1 MMGITEKIRDYLE
14 EYPGLSGGVMHVD
27 WLPESA
33 RYYSLESVPCEPVL
47 KEYMDGSSRRQFQFN
62 LASSMFYS
70 PDVENQVE
78 NMEWFESF
86 DSWIQTQNLFRR
98 LPDLGD
104 VNQLKSSAAHTR
116 LPWTRTASPGISCKW
131 GSPIYRREQYE
142 NFRVYGEGNRGV
154 LYRRICRP

>member
-1 MMGITEKIRDYLE
+1 MGITEKIRDYLE

-47 KEYMDGSSRRQFQFN
+47 KQYMDGSSRRQFQFN

-104 VNQLKSSAAHTR
+104 GRKCQSIEILSSAYPVAVDGNGLSR
-116 LPWTRTASPGISCKW
+116 YQLQMGIT
-131 GSPIYRREQYE
+131 YLQ
-142 NFRVYGEGNRGV
+142 EGT
-154 LYRRICRP
+154 I

>member
-1 MMGITEKIRDYLE
+1 MSITAAIRNYLE
-14 EYPGLSGGVMHVD
+14 TYPGLSGGVMHVD

-33 RYYSLESVPCEPVL
+33 RYYSIESVPCEPVL

-62 LASSMFYS
+62 LASSMFYG

-104 VNQLKSSAAHTR
+104 GRKCQSIEILSSAYPVAVDENGLAR
-116 LPWTRTASPGISCKW
+116 YQLQMGIT
-131 GSPIYRREQYE
+131 YLQ
-142 NFRVYGEGNRGV
+142 EGT
-154 LYRRICRP
+154 L

>member
-1 MMGITEKIRDYLE
+1 MGITEKIRDYLE

-47 KEYMDGSSRRQFQFN
+47 KQYMDGSSRRQFQFN

-86 DSWIQTQNLFRR
+86 DSWIQAQNLFRR
-98 LPDLGD
+98 LPNLEDGRKCQSIEIL
-104 VNQLKSSAAHTR
+104 SSAYPVAVDGNGLAR
-116 LPWTRTASPGISCKW
+116 YQLQMGIT
-131 GSPIYRREQYE
+131 YLQ
-142 NFRVYGEGNRGV
+142 EGT
-154 LYRRICRP
+154 L